1 MIGTPVPRRPAA
13 TRMVFGK
20 SPTSMTIRI
29 CGRRTTGSPTDLLTY
44 QNQPTTVKQQ
54 IMSEKERNEIL
65 EKITR
70 GLQLANEN
78 MLRAKKAR
86 GEKVVYARP
95 NGKIYTIKAS
105 TALKKYLANKQAN
118 S

>member
-1 MIGTPVPRRPAA
+1 
-13 TRMVFGK
+13 
-20 SPTSMTIRI
+20 
-29 CGRRTTGSPTDLLTY
+29 
-44 QNQPTTVKQQ
+44 
-54 IMSEKERNEIL
+54 MSEKECNDLL
-65 EKITR
+65 EKITK

-86 GEKVVYARP
+86 GEKVIYARP

>member
-1 MIGTPVPRRPAA
+1 
-13 TRMVFGK
+13 
-20 SPTSMTIRI
+20 
-29 CGRRTTGSPTDLLTY
+29 
-44 QNQPTTVKQQ
+44 
-54 IMSEKERNEIL
+54 MSEKERNEIL

-95 NGKIYTIKAS
+95 NGKIYI
-105 TALKKYLANKQAN
+105 
-118 S
+118 

>member
-1 MIGTPVPRRPAA
+1 
-13 TRMVFGK
+13 
-20 SPTSMTIRI
+20 MTIRI